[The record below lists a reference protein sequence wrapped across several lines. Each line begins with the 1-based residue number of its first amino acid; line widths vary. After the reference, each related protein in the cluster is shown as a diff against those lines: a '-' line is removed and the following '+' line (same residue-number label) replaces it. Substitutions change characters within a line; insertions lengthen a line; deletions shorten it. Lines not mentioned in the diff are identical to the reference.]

1 MAFLMSV
8 ITALLDLIQVV
19 ALSIGLVLA
28 VIPAVGYRDAPFGR
42 ILLPLP
48 VVALAFLLTNAVQ
61 LLPLSGSISDPV
73 VAGASSIGILAIGW
87 TAFQMTFVLTE
98 RSKS

>member
-1 MAFLMSV
+1 MSV
-8 ITALLDLIQVV
+8 ITAVLDLVQVV

-28 VIPAVGYRDAPFGR
+28 VIPAIGYRDTPFGSV
-42 ILLPLP
+42 LLPLP
-48 VVALAFLLTNAVQ
+48 VVALAFLLTNVVQ
-61 LLPLSGSISDPV
+61 LLPLSGSIGDSV
-73 VAGASSIGILAIGW
+73 IAGASSIGILAVGW